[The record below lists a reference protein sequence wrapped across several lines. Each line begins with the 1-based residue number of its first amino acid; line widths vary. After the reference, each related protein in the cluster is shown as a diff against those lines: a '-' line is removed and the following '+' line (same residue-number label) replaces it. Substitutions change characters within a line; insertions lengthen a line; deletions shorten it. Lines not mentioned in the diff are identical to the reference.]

1 MSFTDRQER
10 QGNKEESNPSFCCAD
25 AWTEEWKKSRPK
37 RKRTETQVWGA
48 ATAEKKVWTG
58 GCRKKGEAETRTRRK
73 ENVSADLKGKDVE
86 LLW

>member
-1 MSFTDRQER
+1 MLE
-10 QGNKEESNPSFCCAD
+10 
-25 AWTEEWKKSRPK
+25 PK

-58 GCRKKGEAETRTRRK
+58 GCRKKGEAETKTRRK